1 MIPVARKRKILGFCR
16 IPGHFHAQKRRLPHS
31 LRPPQCQERKERY
44 ATVCSG
50 SLIRTHAPGAS
61 RHDGADARAGRAWKL
76 HPKGKSACNPRL
88 PGGNRRPGLCPRQA
102 GSRRV
107 RRVLRPDSS
116 TIGSSGPLWWAGLQN
131 SAPLQALAQS
141 AQNALRAE
149 GFVLENRSFVPHI
162 TLARQ
167 VSAPTPLRLAVPSA
181 SCTAGRVSLMR
192 SDRVNGVLRY
202 TEIYAPSL
210 SKAL

>member
-1 MIPVARKRKILGFCR
+1 MRKNAACR
-16 IPGHFHAQKRRLPHS
+16 TRCGRRNA
-31 LRPPQCQERKERY
+31 K
-44 ATVCSG
+44 
-50 SLIRTHAPGAS
+50 
-61 RHDGADARAGRAWKL
+61 
-76 HPKGKSACNPRL
+76 KGKSDMRL
-88 PGGNRRPGLCPRQA
+88 FIAVLLSEPMRQA
-102 GSRRV
+102 LLDTMAQMRAQGARGNFTRKENLHVTLAFLGETDAQGCV
-107 RRVLRPDSS
+107 RAKRALDACAASCAPIPLQLGQAGRF
-116 TIGSSGPLWWAGLQN
+116 GALWWAGLQN